1 MNVDKIIK
9 KLYDRIDIVG
19 ESKMMHNRF
28 YVSKANKLINKL
40 KLNIMKGSEPMNWT
54 KRQTQ
59 CYGGFLAVLGLLI
72 GIFVT
77 TLVIAVI

>member
-9 KLYDRIDIVG
+9 KLYNRIDILG

-40 KLNIMKGSEPMNWT
+40 KTHKNETI
-54 KRQTQ
+54 
-59 CYGGFLAVLGLLI
+59 
-72 GIFVT
+72 
-77 TLVIAVI
+77 